1 MCSTAVKSLINA
13 KYKFLLVLPRL
24 EIVTCV
30 SKHKRSSYDAG
41 KAASRLIIISNVV
54 LRQCLLL
61 CSRATGE
68 PIEDYYLLGGGA
80 VESGSECLAV
90 SGTAW
95 TRHACDSPLTG
106 TTTGYIQMICK
117 LPVRQK
123 DLLQSHLNVPSISH

>member
-1 MCSTAVKSLINA
+1 MNT
-13 KYKFLLVLPRL
+13 
-24 EIVTCV
+24 
-30 SKHKRSSYDAG
+30 RSSDDAG
-41 KAASRLIIISNVV
+41 KAASRLIIISKVV
-54 LRQCLLL
+54 LRQCLLR

-80 VESGSECLAV
+80 VEPGSECLAV

-95 TRHACDSPLTG
+95 TRHACDLPLTG
-106 TTTGYIQMICK
+106 DTTGYIQMICK